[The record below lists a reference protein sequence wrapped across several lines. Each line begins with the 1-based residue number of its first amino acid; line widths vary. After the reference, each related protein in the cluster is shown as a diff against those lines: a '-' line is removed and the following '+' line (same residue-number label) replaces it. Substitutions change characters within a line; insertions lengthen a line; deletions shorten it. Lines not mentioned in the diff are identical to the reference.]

1 MENNFTDQEQS
12 RRAKLAKLVEE
23 GNDPF
28 KIERFERNFNSL
40 TFKDK
45 YKDHSKEELHDCTDE
60 IRIAGR
66 VMAIRQTFA
75 VIKDFYGPVQLY
87 INKKTCKPEI

>member
-12 RRAKLAKLVEE
+12 RRAKLAKLIEE

-45 YKDHSKEELHDCTDE
+45 YKDRSKEELHECTDE
-60 IRIAGR
+60 IKIAGR

-75 VIKDFYGPVQLY
+75 VIKDQP
-87 INKKTCKPEI
+87 